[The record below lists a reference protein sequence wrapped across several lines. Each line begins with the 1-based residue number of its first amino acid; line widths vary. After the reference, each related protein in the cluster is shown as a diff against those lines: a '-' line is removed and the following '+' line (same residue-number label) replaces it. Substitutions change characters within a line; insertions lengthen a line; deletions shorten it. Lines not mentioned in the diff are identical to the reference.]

1 MNKSEIMTIY
11 CSEEDIGLVD
21 NLLPCQLSHFPIRYL
36 SIPLSVTKLLKSA
49 FQPLIGKMV
58 DALPI

>member
-1 MNKSEIMTIY
+1 MIIY

-36 SIPLSVTKLLKSA
+36 GIPLSVTKLLKSA
-49 FQPLIGKMV
+49 FQPLIGRMV
-58 DALPI
+58 GALPI